1 MFRNYILIAWRNL
14 KKNRVFST
22 VNILGLAIGMAAC
35 LLILQYVSF
44 ELSFDRF
51 HAHADDLYRVTNDR
65 FQHGKLVQHGTITY
79 SAVGKA
85 LDDDFPEVTDRTRVH
100 PRRDVVITNG
110 SETLSENQVL
120 MVDNAFL
127 GMFTFPLLAGDPKN
141 ALVEPHTIVVSE
153 TLARKLFKY
162 TGDDHARYLGRT
174 LQFFNDER
182 SYRVTGICRDVPDNS
197 HLRFNLLI
205 SFPTLISDWE
215 AADHSFTASNM
226 WHYVQLRPGTDHR
239 QVQAKLPAFSGRH
252 FQGSKVSGSEEQFFL
267 QPLTRAHLYSDYEYE
282 FGATANGTV
291 VWGLLVVALLII
303 GIAWINYINL
313 STARAMERARE
324 VGVRKV
330 AGAGRA
336 QLITQFLAESVL
348 LNLVALVLAV
358 TVVQLAQPL
367 FNQLLDQQLS
377 VAYLLGEG
385 VGGWTFTAGLAG
397 VLGLGIL
404 ASGFYPAFVLSSLQ
418 PVAVLKGKYS
428 TSRRGILLRKVLV
441 AGQFV
446 ATVALITG
454 SLVVYRQVRYMSEKP
469 LGIDI
474 DQVLVVSAPRLT
486 PWDSTF
492 IKRMDSF
499 KDELKGIASVAG
511 AATST
516 AMAGSD
522 MEREFEVRRVGTG
535 ENANATVRSMAT
547 SYDYI
552 DVYGIKVVAGR
563 PFTPIDYHH
572 DWNKVHNIVINE
584 KAVQL
589 LGFPS
594 AREALG
600 KQILVYDKTWDVV
613 GVVADYH
620 QKSLHNPIEPLI
632 MYPAYGNA
640 SPISVKVQTR
650 DLARTM
656 EAIKQKYVAFFPGN
670 PFDYTFLNEQFAR
683 QYKDDRLFGKV
694 FGLFSG
700 FAIFVAC
707 LGLFGLSLYTI
718 TQRTKEIGVRKVLG
732 ASEGSLLLLLSKDF
746 LRLVL
751 LSNLVAWP
759 LAWWGMQLWLQSFTF
774 RITLSPWFL
783 LLPALIVFVVA
794 IITVGLQTLRA
805 ARANPVHSL
814 RSE

>member
-1 MFRNYILIAWRNL
+1 MFRNYVLIAWRNL
-14 KKNRVFST
+14 KKNRVFSF

-51 HAHADDLYRVTNDR
+51 HANAADLYRVTNDR

-79 SAVGKA
+79 SAVGKVM
-85 LDDDFPEVTDRTRVH
+85 DDDFPEVTDRTRVH
-100 PRRDVVITNG
+100 PRREVIISNG
-110 SETLSENQVL
+110 SEKLSENQVFA
-120 MVDNAFL
+120 VDNAFL
-127 GMFTFPLLAGDPKN
+127 RMFTFPLLAGDPKI

-162 TGDDHARYLGRT
+162 AGDDHGRYLGRT
-174 LQFFNDER
+174 LQFFNDPR
-182 SYRVTGICRDVPDNS
+182 PYRVTGICRDVPENS

-205 SFPTLISDWE
+205 SFPTLVKNWK
-215 AADHSFTASNM
+215 AADHSFTTSNM
-226 WHYVQLRPGTDHR
+226 WHYVQLRPGTDYR
-239 QVQAKLPAFSGRH
+239 QLEAKLPLFSQRH
-252 FQGSKVSGSEEQFFL
+252 FRGSKVSGSDEQFFL

-282 FGATANGTV
+282 LGVTANGTV

-313 STARAMERARE
+313 STARAMERAKE

-330 AGAGRA
+330 AGAGRG

-348 LNLVALVLAV
+348 LNLIALVLAV
-358 TVVQLAQPL
+358 TMVQLAQPL
-367 FNQLLDQQLS
+367 FNQMLDQQLS
-377 VAYLLGEG
+377 VAYLLGKG
-385 VGGWTFTAGLAG
+385 VGGWAFTAGLAV
-397 VLGLGIL
+397 VLGLGIV
-404 ASGFYPAFVLSSLQ
+404 ASGFYPAFVLSSLR

-428 TSRRGILLRKVLV
+428 TSRRGVMLRKVLV

-454 SLVVYRQVRYMSEKP
+454 SLVVYRQVRYMSEKS

-474 DQVLVVSAPRLT
+474 GQVLVVSAPRLT

-492 IKRMDSF
+492 MKRMDSF
-499 KDELKGIASVAG
+499 KDELKGIASVVG

-516 AMAGSD
+516 GMTGSD
-522 MEREFEVRRVGTG
+522 MEREFKVRRAGTSP
-535 ENANATVRSMAT
+535 NANATMRSMAT

-552 DVYGIKVVAGR
+552 DVYGIKLVAGR

-572 DWNKVHNIVINE
+572 DWNKVRNIVINE
-584 KAVQL
+584 KAVQVM
-589 LGFPS
+589 GFPS

-600 KQILVYDKTWDVV
+600 KQVIIYDKTWDVV

-640 SPISVKVQTR
+640 APISVKVQTQH
-650 DLARTM
+650 LAQTV
-656 EAIKQKYVAFFPGN
+656 EAIRQKYESFFPGN
-670 PFDYTFLNEQFAR
+670 LFDYTVLDEQFAR
-683 QYKDDRLFGKV
+683 QYKDDRLFGNV

-700 FAIFVAC
+700 FAILVAC

-732 ASEGSLLLLLSKDF
+732 ASEGSLLMLLSKDF

-751 LSNLVAWP
+751 LSNLLAWP
-759 LAWWGMQLWLQSFTF
+759 LAWWGMQLWLQGFTF

-783 LLPALIVFVVA
+783 LLPTLIVFVVA
-794 IITVGLQTLRA
+794 MITVGLQTLRA

>member
-1 MFRNYILIAWRNL
+1 
-14 KKNRVFST
+14 
-22 VNILGLAIGMAAC
+22 
-35 LLILQYVSF
+35 
-44 ELSFDRF
+44 
-51 HAHADDLYRVTNDR
+51 
-65 FQHGKLVQHGTITY
+65 
-79 SAVGKA
+79 
-85 LDDDFPEVTDRTRVH
+85 
-100 PRRDVVITNG
+100 
-110 SETLSENQVL
+110 
-120 MVDNAFL
+120 
-127 GMFTFPLLAGDPKN
+127 
-141 ALVEPHTIVVSE
+141 
-153 TLARKLFKY
+153 
-162 TGDDHARYLGRT
+162 
-174 LQFFNDER
+174 
-182 SYRVTGICRDVPDNS
+182 
-197 HLRFNLLI
+197 
-205 SFPTLISDWE
+205 
-215 AADHSFTASNM
+215 
-226 WHYVQLRPGTDHR
+226 
-239 QVQAKLPAFSGRH
+239 
-252 FQGSKVSGSEEQFFL
+252 
-267 QPLTRAHLYSDYEYE
+267 
-282 FGATANGTV
+282 
-291 VWGLLVVALLII
+291 
-303 GIAWINYINL
+303 
-313 STARAMERARE
+313 
-324 VGVRKV
+324 
-330 AGAGRA
+330 
-336 QLITQFLAESVL
+336 
-348 LNLVALVLAV
+348 
-358 TVVQLAQPL
+358 
-367 FNQLLDQQLS
+367 LS
-377 VAYLLGEG
+377 VAYLLGKG
-385 VGGWTFTAGLAG
+385 VGGWAFTAGLAV

-454 SLVVYRQVRYMSEKP
+454 SLVVYRQVRYMSEKS

-474 DQVLVVSAPRLT
+474 NQVLVVSAPRLT

-499 KDELKGIASVAG
+499 KDELKGIASVVG

-516 AMAGSD
+516 GMTGSD
-522 MEREFEVRRVGTG
+522 LEREFKVRRAGTSPT
-535 ENANATVRSMAT
+535 ANATMRSTAT

-552 DVYGIKVVAGR
+552 DVYGIKLVAGR

-584 KAVQL
+584 KAVRV

-600 KQILVYDKTWDVV
+600 KQVIIYDKTWDVV

-640 SPISVKVQTR
+640 APISVKVKTQN
-650 DLARTM
+650 LARTVA
-656 EAIKQKYVAFFPGN
+656 AIRQKYEAFFPGN
-670 PFDYTFLNEQFAR
+670 LFDYTFLDEQFAR
-683 QYKDDRLFGKV
+683 QYKDDRLFGNV

-732 ASEGSLLLLLSKDF
+732 ASEGSLLMLLSKDF
-746 LRLVL
+746 LQLVL

-759 LAWWGMQLWLQSFTF
+759 LAWWGMQLWLQGFTF
-774 RITLSPWFL
+774 RIPLSPWFL
-783 LLPALIVFVVA
+783 LLPTLIVFVVA
-794 IITVGLQTLRA
+794 LITVGLQTLRA